1 MSDRRGFI
9 RRVSGRDPV
18 QRHDPPPV
26 DVPDEPWP
34 GHERATLSS
43 AAERIDAELRRRPR
57 EPMTF
62 GPEARERLAELHAE
76 YLADLG
82 QEAVRVARRGHVST
96 VDELHVRQA
105 STRLGAGRGQSS
117 ALETAA
123 NTFGGVFAGAGIASV
138 YALMF
143 TPGPHGIGET
153 VTTLVLSVIGFVLLA
168 IGMTVT
174 FLRRSS

>member
-1 MSDRRGFI
+1 MSEGRDIFRRGGS
-9 RRVSGRDPV
+9 RGVASPTPRSDG
-18 QRHDPPPV
+18 
-26 DVPDEPWP
+26 
-34 GHERATLSS
+34 GERATLSD
-43 AAERIDAELRRRPR
+43 AAERINAELVRRLR

-62 GPEARERLAELHAE
+62 SPEARERLAELHAE

-82 QEAVRVARRGHVST
+82 QEAVRVARRAHVST

-105 STRLGAGRGQSS
+105 STRLGMGRSRGS

-153 VTTLVLSVIGFVLLA
+153 AAALVLSVIGFVLLA
-168 IGMTVT
+168 IGLTVT
-174 FLRRSS
+174 FLRRSG